1 MPTKDFSILCYFIGI
16 EVAESKDDIL
26 ISQRE
31 YAMDN
36 LEELG
41 LMNPMDPNAKVLPS
55 HGESFSD
62 PEKCTRLV
70 VKLSYFTITGSNISF
85 VVRVACQFLYLNPP
99 FEGCNN
105 SHSKLY
111 LGSCSPLYEVNG
123 YTLIVGYFDANWA
136 SSATGD

>member
-1 MPTKDFSILCYFIGI
+1 MPTKDFSILCNVIGI

-41 LMNPMDPNAKVLPS
+41 HMNPMDPNAKVRPS

-62 PEKCTRLV
+62 PEKCIRLV
-70 VKLSYFTITGSNISF
+70 VKLSYFTITGSNIPS
-85 VVRVACQFLYLNPP
+85 VVCVACQFLNPP

-111 LGSCSPLYEVNG
+111 LGCCSPLYEVNG

-136 SSATGD
+136 SPAIGD